1 MGVKMS
7 KYAYLI
13 IESTVPTVK
22 VGDLVV
28 DGEVKEQDHIWEV
41 LNIKKKLITA
51 EYYRGLRLFE
61 CPEENDERKKLMDL
75 IYGAMK
81 NVVKEK
87 EAEASKVD

>member
-1 MGVKMS
+1 MS

-13 IESTVPTVK
+13 IESTVATVK

-28 DGEVKEQDHIWEV
+28 DGEVKEQDHTWKV
-41 LNIKKKLITA
+41 LDITENVLTA

-61 CPEENDERKKLMDL
+61 CPEKIEERKKLMDM
-75 IYGAMK
+75 IFRAMK

-87 EAEASKVD
+87 EAEASKVDW